1 MYSKW
6 WLFQL
11 RYICIQYGK
20 RVINLKKRG
29 KDYDTTFYNWSPL
42 KNLGPNINGPQTWEA
57 QPSLSG
63 DGKTLYFASA
73 RPGGLER

>member
-1 MYSKW
+1 MIP
-6 WLFQL
+6 L
-11 RYICIQYGK
+11 
-20 RVINLKKRG
+20 
-29 KDYDTTFYNWSPL
+29 YNWSPL

-73 RPGGLER
+73 RPGGFGKIDIIFSHRNEDGSWSKA